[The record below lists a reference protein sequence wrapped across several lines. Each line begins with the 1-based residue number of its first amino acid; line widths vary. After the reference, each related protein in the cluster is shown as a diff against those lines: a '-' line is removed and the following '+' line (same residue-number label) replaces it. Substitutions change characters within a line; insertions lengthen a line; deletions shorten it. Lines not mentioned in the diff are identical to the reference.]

1 MPIRTKSCWNGLIGA
16 YGDFIQYFRVEFCVT
31 KFRRKYHFFA
41 FFWAIAHSHDLTEQ
55 CTIVNEKKSVA
66 LGAVRLSERAA
77 EEYKKALDHFA
88 LTRSAFA
95 RMCIDCLIGSYQTG
109 REIELP
115 VSFVLG
121 PTRAARRAV
130 EQLGIDIPTF
140 REELAKDIVQIS
152 ASGEKIAMPG
162 HILTER
168 EREILSRF
176 DKEQAA

>member
-1 MPIRTKSCWNGLIGA
+1 LCYN
-16 YGDFIQYFRVEFCVT
+16 
-31 KFRRKYHFFA
+31 FRRKDDSFA
-41 FFWAIAHSHDLTEQ
+41 LFWAIARSCDLVELFA
-55 CTIVNEKKSVA
+55 IVNEKKSVA

-88 LTRSAFA
+88 LSRSAFA

-130 EQLGIDIPTF
+130 ERLGIDIPTF

-152 ASGEKIAMPG
+152 ARGEKIAMPA

-176 DKEQAA
+176 DKKQAA